1 MEGENIRVRVSSV
14 IEKQRI
20 ANSGLEKKSERRRER
35 DIERNR

>member
-20 ANSGLEKKSERRRER
+20 ANSGLEKKSEREKKIKGRKHE
-35 DIERNR
+35 